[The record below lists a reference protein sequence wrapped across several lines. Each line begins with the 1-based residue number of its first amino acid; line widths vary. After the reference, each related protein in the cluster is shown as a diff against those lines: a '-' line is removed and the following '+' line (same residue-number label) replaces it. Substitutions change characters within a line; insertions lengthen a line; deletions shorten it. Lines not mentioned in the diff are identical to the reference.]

1 MLAKGKRKDNGKW
14 ITGYPFTYGIEDEW
28 YFVPEF
34 TNKLKTVPVEK
45 KTICRYTGEMLSDGR
60 RLHEYDKV
68 EVKDTNGN
76 KISGIIRFGTYQS
89 CFDSTS
95 TCHVGFYVDWDKNHN
110 FRKDLGYWIKLVD
123 AEVVGNIFD
132 NPELL
137 EECNE

>member
-34 TNKLKTVPVEK
+34 TNKLKTVPVEN

-89 CFDSTS
+89 CFDSTA
-95 TCHVGFYVDWDKNHN
+95 TAHIGFFVDWQDNCYW
-110 FRKDLGYWIKLVD
+110 RKDLGYWVNSDRLEI
-123 AEVVGNIFD
+123 VGSTKD
-132 NPELL
+132 
-137 EECNE
+137 

>member
-76 KISGIIRFGTYQS
+76 KIFW
-89 CFDSTS
+89 
-95 TCHVGFYVDWDKNHN
+95 HHP
-110 FRKDLGYWIKLVD
+110 FRNLS
-123 AEVVGNIFD
+123 
-132 NPELL
+132 ELF
-137 EECNE
+137 

>member
-76 KISGIIRFGTYQS
+76 KISGIIQIRQMILRQVMYLYNTAGPAAGTIS
-89 CFDSTS
+89 S
-95 TCHVGFYVDWDKNHN
+95 
-110 FRKDLGYWIKLVD
+110 IKL
-123 AEVVGNIFD
+123 
-132 NPELL
+132 
-137 EECNE
+137 